1 MDPLFLSADDVIEIH
16 HAEVAATGEPADII
30 SPDRL
35 DGAVAMPRQMFGGS
49 FLYPDICA
57 MAAAYAYFIAKGHAF
72 IAGNKR
78 AADKSALVFLIVND
92 HEPTADPRE
101 YAAQIQGVVDGTV
114 SLDDLAEYFR
124 INTIPSAGAVKP

>member
-1 MDPLFLSADDVIEIH
+1 LAPLFLSVDDVIEIH

-49 FLYPDICA
+49 FLYADICA
-57 MAAAYAYFIAKGHAF
+57 MAAAYAFFIAKGHAF

-78 AADKSALVFLIVND
+78 AADKSALVFLIVNGY
-92 HEPTADPRE
+92 EPTADPRE
-101 YAAQIQGVVDGTV
+101 YAAQIQGIVDGTV
-114 SLDDLAEYFR
+114 SLDDLAAYFR
-124 INTIPSAGAVKP
+124 VNTTPRSEAEKH